1 MPHNHRVHRQHGGA
15 LAAIVLTV
23 LILGTLTVVAL
34 VSTGLYVAHN
44 IRITDR
50 TGSGE
55 ATAETP
61 FGSVHVRESAAFDPK
76 RMGVPVY
83 PGAVRRRGRHKL
95 ASVHLDFGG
104 EHKDFSVV
112 AAEYRTYDSLEKVAG
127 FYHHE
132 LPHWMFSQKRHG
144 GMQLE
149 LTEGGYRKMV
159 AIYEDEGETRIALAS
174 VGEPASN

>member
-1 MPHNHRVHRQHGGA
+1 MSDNHRRGGA

-23 LILGTLTVVAL
+23 LILGMLTISAL
-34 VSTGLYVAHN
+34 VATGLYVAHN
-44 IRITDR
+44 IRMTDR
-50 TGSGE
+50 TGRGE
-55 ATAETP
+55 TTVETP
-61 FGSVHVRESAAFDPK
+61 FGSVHVRESAAFDAK

-83 PGAVRRRGRHKL
+83 PGAVRRRDRHKL
-95 ASVHLDFGG
+95 ASVHLDFGDA
-104 EHKDFSVV
+104 HKEFSVV
-112 AAEYRTYDSLEKVAG
+112 AAEYRTYDSLDRVAE
-127 FYHHE
+127 FYRNE